1 MSTKH
6 GAEQIN
12 WNLDDLYTS
21 LSSEA
26 FINDKKQAVE
36 LAKAFENKWKGTLA
50 TINPEGLKL
59 LLDEYSDL
67 IDLLSKMSSYV
78 YLVWST
84 NTIETTH
91 GKALA
96 EIGDLNAGLSQHLVF
111 FDVEWVAVEDE
122 KANELM
128 NASILTHEKYFLETA
143 RKSKPY
149 MLDESA
155 EKVMVA
161 KTTTA
166 RQAWIRFFDEL
177 LGAAEFELDG
187 KTLSEQEVLS
197 KLHESD
203 RELRIRA
210 AQSLTKTFK
219 GLSRQL
225 TFIFNTVLQDKA
237 ANDGLRNYP
246 NWITSRHMSNQI
258 DDATVNTLIASVTA
272 SYGLVQRYYNL
283 KKKLLGLDVM
293 MDYDRYAPLLK
304 IQSKITWEEAKN
316 TVLDSFGSFD
326 SRIKDITAKFFDNN
340 WIDAAIKPGKRSG
353 AYASSSANSV
363 HPYVFMNYDGR
374 LRDVQTL
381 AHELGHGVHM
391 YLSQKQGSLLS
402 DTPLT
407 TAETASVFGE
417 MIVFQQLKA
426 KITDP
431 KEKLALVLGKIDDTI
446 ATVYRQVSMNRFED
460 AIHTARREE
469 GELSIERFSELWRKV
484 QQDLYGDSVT
494 LSPEYDL
501 WWCYIPHFLHSPGY
515 VYAYAFGELL
525 VLALY
530 ELYQQGK
537 PGFEDT
543 YVELLSAGGS
553 KKPEELVGMFGF
565 DIQSPE
571 FWKQG
576 IRVIESMIKEAEELA
591 TEIGYGN

>member
-246 NWITSRHMSNQI
+246 NWVTSRHMSNQI
-258 DDATVNTLIASVTA
+258 DDATVNTLISSVTA
-272 SYGLVQRYYNL
+272 SYGLVQRYYTL

-304 IQSKITWEEAKN
+304 TQTKITWDEAKN

-391 YLSQKQGSLLS
+391 YLSQKQGPLLS

-469 GELSIERFSELWRKV
+469 GELSTERFSELWRKV
-484 QQDLYGDSVT
+484 QEDLYGDSVT

-543 YVELLSAGGS
+543 YIELLSAGGS

-571 FWKQG
+571 FWNQG
-576 IRVIESMIKEAEELA
+576 IRVIESMIQEAEELA
-591 TEIGYGN
+591 AEIGYGN